1 MPLAVQ
7 VDCRIEIE
15 YEDEVQAK
23 NVASS
28 ISLDNGKYAQSE
40 VVGRRLIIT
49 CSAPSAP
56 SMLHTL
62 EDLMACL
69 KVADQVVKGKVEG
82 SDLDALSDADG

>member
-1 MPLAVQ
+1 MQ
-7 VDCRIEIE
+7 VDCRIELE
-15 YEDEVQAK
+15 YESEEQAR

-28 ISLDNGKYAQSE
+28 ISLDNGKYASTE

-49 CSAPSAP
+49 SSAPSAP